1 MRTNEQLLELY
12 NKKMPLLKKSLDEY
26 NENTKDKATNPLL
39 IKVSEK
45 WEDSEVKIMIIGS
58 TGNISFHVR
67 VIRTHIPEYNPESG
81 IPSCRAVLKPV
92 KISSFAN
99 ILN

>member
-1 MRTNEQLLELY
+1 
-12 NKKMPLLKKSLDEY
+12 
-26 NENTKDKATNPLL
+26 
-39 IKVSEK
+39 
-45 WEDSEVKIMIIGS
+45 MIIGS